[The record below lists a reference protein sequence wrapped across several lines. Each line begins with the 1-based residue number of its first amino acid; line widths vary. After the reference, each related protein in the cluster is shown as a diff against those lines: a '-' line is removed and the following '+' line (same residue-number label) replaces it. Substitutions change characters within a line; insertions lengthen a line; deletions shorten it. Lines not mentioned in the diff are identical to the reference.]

1 MRHGEGGADEEADA
15 KHAGTRFRPLSLKV
29 PKPLFPIA
37 GKPMLHHPLAA
48 CAKLPGLQEIF
59 VLGFFEEKEFALYL
73 ASVSAELNVRVQY
86 LKETSEAGSAGGL
99 YEYRN
104 VILEEKPEHLFV
116 IHCDVCCTFP
126 LGDLLEA
133 HRRHNGALGTVLG
146 KTVNA
151 ESAAQC
157 GQLAVE
163 PNTMELLHYTEKP
176 ETLVSRTVN
185 TGVYVFNAQRLFD
198 QIGAVIQGRG
208 KMPKLRRTSSFSEEN
223 MATAYDFRARRSD
236 TSNNFARLDQDV
248 MSALAGKKLLY
259 VHRTEDFWEQIKT
272 PGITLRCSELY
283 LSMLPQSMLAK
294 TRDEGPTIRG
304 LVYIHPSA
312 KVHPSAVLGPSVS
325 VGPNVRVCSGA
336 RLINCIV
343 LDDCKVD
350 ENACIINSI
359 IGWQSEVGR
368 WARVQANG
376 NYDARLGV
384 TILGEDV
391 VVKDEVVVT
400 GCVVLPHKSI
410 GTSVMEEI
418 LL

>member
-1 MRHGEGGADEEADA
+1 MASVAVILVGGPT
-15 KHAGTRFRPLSLKV
+15 KGTRFRPLSLKV

-48 CAKLPGLQEIF
+48 CAKVPGLKEIF

-73 ASVSAELNVRVQY
+73 SSVSTELNVRVQY
-86 LKETSEAGSAGGL
+86 LKETTEAGSAGGL

-126 LGDLLEA
+126 LQDLLEA
-133 HRRHNGALGTVLG
+133 HKSHNGALGTVLG
-146 KTVNA
+146 KTVPS
-151 ESAAQC
+151 ESAALC
-157 GQLAVE
+157 GQLALD
-163 PNTMELLHYTEKP
+163 PATDELLHYTEKP
-176 ETLVSRTVN
+176 ETL
-185 TGVYVFNAQRLFD
+185 
-198 QIGAVIQGRG
+198 
-208 KMPKLRRTSSFSEEN
+208 
-223 MATAYDFRARRSD
+223 
-236 TSNNFARLDQDV
+236 DV

-272 PGITLRCSELY
+272 PGITLKCSELY
-283 LSMLPQSMLAK
+283 LSMLPAGMLAK
-294 TRDEGPTIRG
+294 TREGGPTVRG

-368 WARVQANG
+368 WARVQASG